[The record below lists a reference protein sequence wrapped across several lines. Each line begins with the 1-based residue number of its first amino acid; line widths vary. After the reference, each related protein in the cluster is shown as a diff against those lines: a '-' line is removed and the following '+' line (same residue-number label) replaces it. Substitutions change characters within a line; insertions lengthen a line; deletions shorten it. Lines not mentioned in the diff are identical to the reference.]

1 MPIEDYRAA
10 ANTISEFLKLLVASG
25 GLRLK
30 YRITAGAGAADP
42 DGLEAREI
50 YVEIAGPDAP
60 LVTQR
65 NGELLRALEH
75 IAAKMVRLEP
85 EEHDR
90 ISFDSGNFK
99 AMRARE
105 MKLAADAAAERV
117 RHSGAPYSFQP
128 MSSRERRMLHLAFR
142 QFDDLETESS
152 GEGLRRFVV
161 VYRKGD
167 KHVPPAEAPSFQR
180 SGGRGGRDS
189 RGGGRGPGR
198 RDDRR
203 SGGGGGDRRGPRGPR
218 R

>member
-1 MPIEDYRAA
+1 MPIVDHAA
-10 ANTISEFLKLLVASG
+10 AAQKIAAFLKTLTTTG

-30 YRITAGAGAADP
+30 YRIIAGAGARDP

-50 YVEIAGPDAP
+50 YVEMSGPDAV
-60 LVTQR
+60 LLTQR
-65 NGELLRALEH
+65 GGELLRALEH

-117 RHSGAPYSFQP
+117 RRSGAPYSFQP

-180 SGGRGGRDS
+180 SGRGGRDS

-203 SGGGGGDRRGPRGPR
+203 GGGGGDRRGPRGPR